1 MTAAPIVRAAG
12 RRVSGQVWTAAII
25 AALIVAGFV
34 SGTIPVKPWEPF
46 LRLDTWTFL
55 GRGLVVTLVMGGV
68 SLVLALAIGIPLAM
82 ARSSLRGPIGWLI
95 SGYIELVRATP
106 ILALLLIIFLGVS
119 RLGIDLPAIQA
130 AIVGLTIYNS
140 ATIAEI
146 VRAGIK
152 SIPGGEVEAARSLGL
167 NYWQTMRLV
176 VLPQAIARM
185 MPAIVSQLIT
195 LMKDTSLAFI
205 LGAQELVGFGRSF
218 FTFYGNV
225 LETYIVLAVVFFLI
239 NYPLSLIS
247 RRLEAGRAPTERPSA
262 VLGKDVTIA

>member
-1 MTAAPIVRAAG
+1 MTSAPIVRAAG

-25 AALIVAGFV
+25 AGLIVAGFA
-34 SGTIPVKPWEPF
+34 SGTIPIKPWEPF

-95 SGYIELVRATP
+95 SGYIELIRATP

-167 NYWQTMRLV
+167 NYWQTMR
-176 VLPQAIARM
+176 
-185 MPAIVSQLIT
+185 
-195 LMKDTSLAFI
+195 
-205 LGAQELVGFGRSF
+205 
-218 FTFYGNV
+218 
-225 LETYIVLAVVFFLI
+225 
-239 NYPLSLIS
+239 
-247 RRLEAGRAPTERPSA
+247 
-262 VLGKDVTIA
+262 